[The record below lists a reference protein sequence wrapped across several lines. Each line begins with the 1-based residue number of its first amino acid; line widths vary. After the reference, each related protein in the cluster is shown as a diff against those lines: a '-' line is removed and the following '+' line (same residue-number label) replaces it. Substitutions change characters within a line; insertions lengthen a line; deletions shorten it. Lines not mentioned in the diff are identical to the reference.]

1 MDETDS
7 TNVNCELPYYAK
19 TDIVDLA
26 VKFAAQSNDN
36 QIQAAFA
43 DNRLTKDSE

>member
-1 MDETDS
+1 MSQNLD
-7 TNVNCELPYYAK
+7 CELPNYAK
-19 TDIVDLA
+19 SDLVDLA

-43 DNRLTKDSE
+43 EDRLVKNSE